1 MAQVIDKTMVTRAV
15 ISKIEEEDNPQK
27 IKAKHVV
34 GYDSPNKVSIKGND
48 EGYTPDIAV
57 VYDNSTTVYEI
68 ELNKSV
74 SVDKWR
80 ALSLYARKNN
90 GNLYLVVP
98 DYLKEPITEKI
109 TEKEINAGVIYFNT
123 E

>member
-1 MAQVIDKTMVTRAV
+1 MTQAFDKTMVTRAV
-15 ISKIEEEDNPQK
+15 ISKIEEEENPQI
-27 IKAKHVV
+27 IKAKHVK
-34 GYDSPNKVSIKGND
+34 GYDSPNKVSIKGNN

-74 SVDKWR
+74 SVDKWE

-90 GNLYLVVP
+90 GNLYLVIP
-98 DYLKEPITEKI
+98 DYLKGPIKEKI
-109 TEKEINAGVIYFNT
+109 AEKDINAGVIYFDT